1 MYLKQ
6 TTLITVLYLAVN
18 THAFS
23 IRPTAYSISTPSR
36 YAPSPI
42 ISSHKS
48 PNYKT
53 ALFMAEDADDE
64 IERLKS
70 MAAKL
75 RADAAKL
82 EAEKAQQLA
91 DAAEKA
97 FNKFDTNQDGEI
109 SLQELK
115 AGLEKELKIDLSE
128 KRVQELMKEFDASG
142 DGALQL
148 DEFVTIDQ
156 FRNKLEALSRE
167 EKRLAAEA
175 KKMAQREAEIAAMA
189 QAKIAILND
198 GKPTM
203 SDKFLSILPYLFPL
217 LDGVQYGRYILAD
230 DGAASNPFVIILA
243 VLYSLYKVIPFSG
256 FAAFLAL
263 QFLGGNPSINRL
275 IRYNMQQAILL
286 DIALFFPGLISL
298 LFGGLLNSANVQL
311 PGILSVIS
319 SDAIF
324 VSLLAVLGYC
334 TVSSLL
340 GQEPNKVPL
349 ISKAVDDRMPTVDML
364 DFDSEGNIFARRK
377 DDEVDDKKKDEK

>member
-6 TTLITVLYLAVN
+6 TTLITALYLAVN

-23 IRPTAYSISTPSR
+23 IRPTANTISTPSR
-36 YAPSPI
+36 YLSSPI
-42 ISSHKS
+42 ASSHKS
-48 PNYKT
+48 PKYKT

-82 EAEKAQQLA
+82 EAQKAQQLA

-109 SLQELK
+109 SVQELK

-148 DEFVTIDQ
+148 NEFKTIDQ

-175 KKMAQREAEIAAMA
+175 KKMAQKEAEIAALA

-203 SDKFLSILPYLFPL
+203 SDKVLSILPYLFPL

-230 DGAASNPFVIILA
+230 DGAASNPLVIILA
-243 VLYSLYKVIPFSG
+243 VLYSCKFKV
-256 FAAFLAL
+256 
-263 QFLGGNPSINRL
+263 R
-275 IRYNMQQAILL
+275 
-286 DIALFFPGLISL
+286 
-298 LFGGLLNSANVQL
+298 
-311 PGILSVIS
+311 
-319 SDAIF
+319 
-324 VSLLAVLGYC
+324 
-334 TVSSLL
+334 
-340 GQEPNKVPL
+340 
-349 ISKAVDDRMPTVDML
+349 VD
-364 DFDSEGNIFARRK
+364 S
-377 DDEVDDKKKDEK
+377 

>member
-6 TTLITVLYLAVN
+6 TTLITALHLAVN

-23 IRPTAYSISTPSR
+23 IRPTANTISTPSR
-36 YAPSPI
+36 YLSSPI
-42 ISSHKS
+42 ASSHKS
-48 PNYKT
+48 PTYKT

-109 SLQELK
+109 SVQELK

-175 KKMAQREAEIAAMA
+175 KKMAQKEAEIAALA

-230 DGAASNPFVIILA
+230 DGAASNPFVIVLA
-243 VLYSLYKVIPFSG
+243 VLYSCKFKVRVDSWLLLVFSNLFFIYSVQSHSIQWICSIPFASI
-256 FAAFLAL
+256 
-263 QFLGGNPSINRL
+263 LG
-275 IRYNMQQAILL
+275 
-286 DIALFFPGLISL
+286 
-298 LFGGLLNSANVQL
+298 
-311 PGILSVIS
+311 
-319 SDAIF
+319 
-324 VSLLAVLGYC
+324 
-334 TVSSLL
+334 
-340 GQEPNKVPL
+340 
-349 ISKAVDDRMPTVDML
+349 
-364 DFDSEGNIFARRK
+364 RK
-377 DDEVDDKKKDEK
+377 SFH

>member
-23 IRPTAYSISTPSR
+23 IRPTANSISTPSR
-36 YAPSPI
+36 YSPSPI

-148 DEFVTIDQ
+148 DEFVAIDQ

-175 KKMAQREAEIAAMA
+175 KKMAQKEAEIAALA

-377 DDEVDDKKKDEK
+377 DDEDDDKKKDEK